1 MNVLIALMQD
11 AWALRDAMKS
21 VGCEHIATVTAPMWP
36 ITYTALAG
44 GDEEALATTPVL
56 VTQCVTCNAH
66 VEIKE
71 TT

>member
-21 VGCEHIATVTAPMWP
+21 VGCEHIATITRPMWP
-36 ITYTALAG
+36 VVHSAPVSV
-44 GDEEALATTPVL
+44 GDEVLVATPVL
-56 VTQCVTCNAH
+56 VTQCVTCNAR